1 MSSRAFI
8 ALGSNLDDPLA
19 RIDAALGALAALD
32 DTRLVARSPL
42 YRNSALGPGRQ
53 PDFINAVAALMTG
66 LDPHALLDEIQKIET
81 AQGRERESERWAPRV
96 IDLDILLYGELQ
108 ISDGR
113 LTLPHPEMH
122 RRRFVL
128 QPLCDIA
135 PELEIPALGSLRD
148 LLRNAPPHELIK
160 VSLTEAA
167 VESEQ

>member
-1 MSSRAFI
+1 MSHRVYV

-19 RIDAALGALAALD
+19 QIDAALRALARLAE
-32 DTRLVARSPL
+32 TRLVARSPL

-53 PDFINAVAALMTG
+53 PDYINAVAALVTG
-66 LDPHALLDEIQKIET
+66 LDPHDLLDAVQDIEISR
-81 AQGRERESERWAPRV
+81 GRERKPERWAPRV

-128 QPLCDIA
+128 QPLSDIA
-135 PELEIPALGSLRD
+135 PELEIPGHGPVQD
-148 LLRNAPPHELIK
+148 LLRQAPPHELVK

-167 VESEQ
+167 VESED

>member
-1 MSSRAFI
+1 MSTRVYI
-8 ALGSNLDDPLA
+8 ALGSNLNDPLA
-19 RIDAALGALAALD
+19 QIDAALSGLAALD
-32 DTRLVARSPL
+32 DSRLVARSPL

-66 LDPHALLDEIQKIET
+66 LDPHTLLDQIQKVET
-81 AQGRERESERWAPRV
+81 AQGRKRDAERWAPRV
-96 IDLDILLYGELQ
+96 IDLDILLYGQLE

-135 PELEIPALGSLRD
+135 PELEIPALGPVRE

-160 VSLTEAA
+160 VSLPEAA